1 MITHRMQAR
10 MKHISIL
17 AAGVLLMA
25 LASCGNRGKVVDLD
39 EAGFREKIYEF
50 DHGRVGPF
58 KGSRPAI
65 VDFYAD
71 WCKPC
76 LAMAPVFD
84 EIATTYAGRID
95 VYRVDVRKEDQF
107 ALDLGV
113 RQLPTLF
120 FIPEKGHTKI
130 IVSAMDSPA
139 LFEMAEAL
147 VKEP

>member
-1 MITHRMQAR
+1 MVHI
-10 MKHISIL
+10 KHKSIL
-17 AAGVLLMA
+17 AALVLLMA
-25 LASCGNRGKVVDLD
+25 LTSCGNRGKVVDLD
-39 EAGFREKIYEF
+39 EAGFREKIYEY

-58 KGSRPAI
+58 KGNRPAI

-84 EIATTYAGRID
+84 EIAATYAGRID

-120 FIPEKGHTKI
+120 FIPEKGHTI
-130 IVSAMDSPA
+130 IRVEAMSREA
-139 LFEMAEAL
+139 LLQMAEDL
-147 VKEP
+147 VGASQ